1 MEGKID
7 LAIELYNGVQMPWLG
22 LGTWQAAEGAEV
34 ESAVKYALEIGYR
47 HIDTAAVYGN
57 EHGVGKAVRESGV
70 PREKI
75 FITSKVWNSDQG
87 YESTLKAY
95 EHSLQLLNT
104 DYLDLYLIHWPV
116 KGKYVETWK
125 ALEKIY
131 NERRVKAIGVSNF
144 HIHHLEDLL
153 KEAEIVPMV
162 NQVEFHPYLQ
172 QNELRKYCQ
181 EHLIRFEAWSPLMQG
196 HFKNI
201 PVIKHIAEKYGKTEA
216 QIILRW
222 DIQNGVVTI
231 PKSVHKERIKEN
243 SEIFDFELS
252 GEDMDEINA
261 LNQNRRFG
269 PDPDNF
275 NF

>member
-1 MEGKID
+1 MKSKID
-7 LAIELYNGVQMPWLG
+7 SKVELYNGIQMPWLG
-22 LGTWQAAEGAEV
+22 LGTWQAAEGGEV
-34 ESAVKYALEIGYR
+34 ETAVEFALQTGYC

-57 EHGVGKAVRESGV
+57 ERGVGIAVNESGI
-70 PREKI
+70 PREEI

-87 YESTLKAY
+87 YNSTLRAY
-95 EHSLQLLNT
+95 DNSLKLLNT
-104 DYLDLYLIHWPV
+104 EYLDLYLIHWPV
-116 KGKYVETWK
+116 KGKYVETWN

-131 NERRVKAIGVSNF
+131 KEGRVKAIGVSNF

-153 KEAEIVPMV
+153 KHAEVVPMV

-172 QNELRKYCQ
+172 QKELRKYCE

-196 HFKNI
+196 NFKNI
-201 PVIKHIAEKYGKTEA
+201 PLIKNLAMKYGKTEA

-222 DIQNGVVTI
+222 DIQSGAVTI
-231 PKSVHKERIKEN
+231 PKSVRKERIKEN

-252 GEDMDEINA
+252 VEDMNEINA
-261 LNQNRRFG
+261 LDQNKRFG

>member
-1 MEGKID
+1 MKSKID
-7 LAIELYNGVQMPWLG
+7 SKVELYNGIQMPWLG
-22 LGTWQAAEGAEV
+22 LGTWQAAEGGEV
-34 ESAVKYALEIGYR
+34 ETAVEFALRTGYR

-57 EHGVGKAVRESGV
+57 ERGVGIAVNESGI
-70 PREKI
+70 PREEI

-87 YESTLKAY
+87 YNSTLRAY
-95 EHSLQLLNT
+95 DNSLKLLNT
-104 DYLDLYLIHWPV
+104 EYLDLYLIHWPV
-116 KGKYVETWK
+116 KGKYVETWN

-131 NERRVKAIGVSNF
+131 KEGRVKAIGVSNF

-153 KEAEIVPMV
+153 NHAEVVPMV

-172 QNELRKYCQ
+172 QKELRKYCE

-196 HFKNI
+196 NFKNI
-201 PVIKHIAEKYGKTEA
+201 PLIKNLAMKYGKTEA

-222 DIQNGVVTI
+222 DIQSGAVTI
-231 PKSVHKERIKEN
+231 PKSVRKERIKEN

-252 GEDMDEINA
+252 VEDMNEINA
-261 LNQNRRFG
+261 LDQNKRFG